1 MPHSLEIEILE
12 ILFQQDQESYFS
24 WLRIDHINVTCFCLM
39 EGDANPSM
47 CNRYQTHLG
56 RVHLKKSAENAII

>member
-1 MPHSLEIEILE
+1 
-12 ILFQQDQESYFS
+12 
-24 WLRIDHINVTCFCLM
+24 M